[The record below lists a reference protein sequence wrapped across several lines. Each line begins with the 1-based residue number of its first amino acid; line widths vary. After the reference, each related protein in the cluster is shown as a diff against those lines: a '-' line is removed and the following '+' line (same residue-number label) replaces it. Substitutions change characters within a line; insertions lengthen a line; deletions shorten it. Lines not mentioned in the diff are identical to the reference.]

1 MQIKSINVFKQSSKK
16 IDQCDSQAAKSNHTN
31 PFGVNFKG
39 NIINADV
46 FETKSESRSEASTNR
61 VNKFVDAIRVGSMN
75 AFSSISNRLNSVVSF
90 GRRIK
95 SDVANLWQQANNIE
109 ITLGV
114 PSFTGWSE
122 SLREKFNNP
131 YSVDNL
137 MKRDTSDLRAEFENI
152 LAV

>member
-1 MQIKSINVFKQSSKK
+1 MEIKSINVFKQSSKSVEK
-16 IDQCDSQAAKSNHTN
+16 NENRENRANHTN

-46 FETKSESRSEASTNR
+46 FESSEKGQSENR
-61 VNKFVDAIRVGSMN
+61 VNKFVDSIRVGSMN

-95 SDVANLWQQANNIE
+95 SDVSNMWQQANNIE

-114 PSFTGWSE
+114 PTFRGWSD
-122 SLREKFNNP
+122 SLKEKFNNP

-137 MKRDTSDLRAEFENI
+137 QKRDTCDLRSELENI